1 MGPQDFR
8 QLFEDDNLEELLTFF
23 RSYPQIEK
31 AWLSV
36 FSQELIT
43 FCIQFESGNIAR
55 YFAERATI
63 DLSKL
68 IPFCE
73 LNKDKARSPEKIGSL
88 IQFLHRL
95 DKWKDQKGFLQSEYF
110 LQAITD
116 AITSGNQDDVHYF
129 LTHFPE
135 TRYLRDSKK
144 NNFILIAIL
153 HSQIDIAKMLVNSGW
168 YLPHIY
174 RNEENQTA
182 FDMAEKLQLTELCSF
197 LYSTYDS
204 QLLDIFNRNISNDSV
219 FDENDDLSIKGLAL
233 MLNAKGNKIRSRHQN
248 HKDLSVYFISGDCD
262 AIELVQF
269 AEKFFVSDKDRCHIY
284 HDDGAHRCLVVLEKI
299 DEILYINVVD
309 SLATWNLQQFILDL
323 LNSGK
328 YSISGED
335 VVLLKSQTAQQS
347 AATGCRYY
355 ALKNLS
361 MVCRYPS
368 FTKEVLKDKYLISE
382 VNVDGTTIIFY
393 RLPPEFMHL
402 TSSPKQL
409 KQYIANNEDARQV
422 LRTSKQGETQ
432 DLRAWAYHKRDKY
445 GIQSPEALPNRE
457 FNPDVEAGENNP
469 RELLKNNSIWY
480 FASKYTKSVIPE
492 MLRSNTQDELKTM
505 IKKVDWRNTLFHSSK
520 SQESYA
526 VDIEEELKS
535 LQFERPSNQSA

>member
-8 QLFEDDNLEELLTFF
+8 QLFEEDNLKELITFF

-43 FCIQFESGNIAR
+43 FCIQFESSNIAR
-55 YFAERATI
+55 YLVERGAVN
-63 DLSKL
+63 LEQL
-68 IPFCE
+68 ISFCE
-73 LNKDKARSPEKIGSL
+73 SNRNKALSPEKLESL
-88 IQFLHRL
+88 IQFLYQVQ
-95 DKWKDQKGFLQSEYF
+95 KWKGNKGFLQSEYY
-110 LQAITD
+110 LQVITD
-116 AITSGNQDDVHYF
+116 AIKSGNLDDVHYF

-153 HSQIDIAKMLVNSGW
+153 HSQINIAKKLIESGW

-174 RNEENQTA
+174 RNEANETA
-182 FDMAEKLQLTELCSF
+182 FDLAEKLQLTELCSF

-204 QLLDIFNRNISNDSV
+204 QLLDIFNWNISKDSV

-233 MLNAKGNKIRSRHQN
+233 MLNAKKNKIRSRHQN
-248 HKDLSVYFISGDCD
+248 NKDFSVYFISGDCN

-269 AEKFFVSDKDRCHIY
+269 AEKFFASDKDSCHIY
-284 HDDGAHRCLVVLEKI
+284 HDDGGHRCLIVLERI
-299 DEILYINVVD
+299 DGVLYINVVD
-309 SLATWNLQQFILDL
+309 SLATWNLQQLILDL

-361 MVCRYPS
+361 LVCRYPS
-368 FTKEVLKDKYLISE
+368 FTKEVLKDKYFIKE
-382 VNVDGTTIIFY
+382 ENVKGTCIIFY

-409 KQYIANNEDARQV
+409 KQYIANNEDARQI
-422 LRTSKQGETQ
+422 LRTSKQGEAQ

-469 RELLKNNSIWY
+469 KEILKNNSIWY
-480 FASKYTKSVIPE
+480 FARKYTKSVIPE
-492 MLRSNTQDELKTM
+492 MLKSHTQDELKTM
-505 IKKVDWRNTLFHSSK
+505 IKKVDWRNTLFHPRK
-520 SQESYA
+520 SGESFIA
-526 VDIEEELKS
+526 ILEEKLES
-535 LQFERPSNQSA
+535 THIDCQSA